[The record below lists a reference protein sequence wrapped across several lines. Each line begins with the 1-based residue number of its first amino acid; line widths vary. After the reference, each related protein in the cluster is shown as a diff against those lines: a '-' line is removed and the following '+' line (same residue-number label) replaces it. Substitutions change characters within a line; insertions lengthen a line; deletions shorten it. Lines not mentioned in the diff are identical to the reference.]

1 MYPLIHMAVL
11 AVTILVLARL
21 LPSVRIR
28 SAGTAVLV
36 AVVFSVLNFFLGWL
50 IRAMLFVPALLTLGL
65 LFFFVPFIVNTVLLW
80 LTDKAIGSFE
90 IRSLRGLLDLGGGD
104 HRRQR
109 RLLRAAAERGLA
121 RLRVPDALDLSRR
134 LAVARV
140 CTRVS
145 GRPHRD

>member
-65 LFFFVPFIVNTVLLW
+65 LFLFVPFIVNTVLLW

-90 IRSLRGLLDLGGGD
+90 IQSLRGLLISAAVITVVNGVFYAP
-104 HRRQR
+104 
-109 RLLRAAAERGLA
+109 LLNAASHGYGYE
-121 RLRVPDALDLSRR
+121 
-134 LAVARV
+134 
-140 CTRVS
+140 TRWI
-145 GRPHRD
+145 